1 MKRHTLFFSF
11 LVAGI
16 GAFAQCPPIIQ
27 CSGNIVV
34 GTDPGQCSAVVNYF
48 APQGVDTCV
57 SGTQTFNYTGSVQMW
72 VVPAGVISID
82 VTAWGAEGGSAAGP
96 GGLGGQAQVTAPVN
110 PGDTLWIYV
119 GGKGND
125 GNAAGNGLGGF
136 NGGGDGYQLSGTDG
150 GSGGGGGTDV
160 RRVGNTLNDRFIVA
174 GGGGGS
180 ENTGGGPMAGGA
192 GGGLVGGDGQ
202 IWAGDTAKGGTQTAG
217 GAANTGLSCSGTIIF
232 ATPGTFGQGGA
243 GGRCTTTR
251 CGGGG
256 GGGWYGGGGV
266 TRGNG
271 SGGGSGYVAAP
282 GNTNTSM
289 SSGVRSG
296 DGMVTISY
304 QGAAVTTNLTA
315 GLGTGATFP
324 LGTTTET
331 YVTSNSNG
339 TDSCS
344 FTVTVVDSGQATVLA
359 TFSQDTICTSQGTI
373 ALPVGTPAGGNYTG
387 TGVVGSNFDPAVAQI
402 GTHWI
407 YYTDTV
413 GCQNTDSTAI
423 TVVWCTGIQE
433 NTLKGIVDISPNPSN
448 GLFNFQ
454 LPTGTNF
461 DGIEVMSIV
470 GKRVLEIGPSGSSL
484 VLDLTGHPNGTYL
497 VKVRVDGKFEIF
509 RLLKQ

>member
-1 MKRHTLFFSF
+1 MKKQLLVCGF
-11 LVAGI
+11 LLAGL

-27 CSGNIVV
+27 CPGNIVV
-34 GTDPGQCSAVVNYF
+34 GTDSGQCSAVVNYI

-57 SGTQTFNYTGSVQMW
+57 SGTQTFNYTGAVQMW
-72 VVPAGVISID
+72 VVPAGVTSVD
-82 VTAWGAEGGSAAGP
+82 VTCWGAEGGRAAGP
-96 GGLGGQAQVTAPVN
+96 GGMGGMAQATAPVN

-125 GNAAGNGLGGF
+125 GNTAGNGLGGF
-136 NGGGDGYQLSGTDG
+136 NGGGDGYQLSSTDG

-160 RRVGNTLNDRFIVA
+160 RRVGNTLNDRFVVA

-217 GAANTGLSCSGTIIF
+217 GAPNTGLACSGTIIF
-232 ATPGTFGQGGA
+232 ATPGSFGQGGA
-243 GGRCTTTR
+243 GGRCTSSR

-256 GGGWYGGGGV
+256 GGGWYGGGGC

-271 SGGGSGYVAAP
+271 SGGGSGYVAAT

-304 QGAAVTTNLTA
+304 QGGSVTTNLTA

-331 YVTSNSNG
+331 YVTSNSAG

-344 FTVTVVDSGQATVLA
+344 FTITVVDSGQATVLA
-359 TFSQDTICTSQGTI
+359 PFSQDTICTSAGTV
-373 ALPVGTPAGGNYTG
+373 ALPAGTPAGGNYSG

-407 YYTDTV
+407 YYTDND
-413 GCQNTDSTAI
+413 GCQHTDSTAI
-423 TVVWCTGIQE
+423 TVVWCTGVQE
-433 NTLKGIVDISPNPSN
+433 NTLSNILTIAPNPSN
-448 GLFNFQ
+448 GIFNLQ
-454 LPTGTNF
+454 LPEGTKF
-461 DGIEVMSIV
+461 ERIEVMSIV
-470 GKRVLEIGPSGSSL
+470 GQRVITVSSQRNTAQ
-484 VLDLTGHPNGTYL
+484 VDLSSFANGTYL
-497 VKVRVDGKFEIF
+497 IKARVAGKEDTF
-509 RLLKQ
+509 RVLKQ